1 MPRRTRLALLVAA
14 TLIVAVTGTVLATRA
29 PAGPSGGQATADDTD
44 SSPEASA
51 IAHAADRLSAAGIE
65 LEDGV
70 LDELAAEYGVGGA
83 VRIAAWAAADAD
95 DDITVDSIRALRDGD
110 GSPGSGMGWGQIAR
124 ELGVR
129 PGIGSIMGNGGG
141 NGKGDG
147 NGNGNGGPPLQPDA
161 SP

>member
-14 TLIVAVTGTVLATRA
+14 TLIVAVSGTVLATRA
-29 PAGPSGGQATADDTD
+29 PAGPSNDRTTADDTE

-51 IAHAADRLSAAGIE
+51 IAHAADRLTANGIE
-65 LEDGV
+65 LEDGL

-83 VRIAAWAAADAD
+83 VRIAAWAAADD
-95 DDITVDSIRALRDGD
+95 GDDITIESIRAMRDGD
-110 GSPGSGMGWGQIAR
+110 GNAGSGMGWGQIAR

-129 PGIGSIMGNGGG
+129 PGIGTIMGNGGG
-141 NGKGDG
+141 NG
-147 NGNGNGGPPLQPDA
+147 NGNGGAPLQPDA

>member
-29 PAGPSGGQATADDTD
+29 PAGPSSGQTTADDTEP
-44 SSPEASA
+44 SPDASA
-51 IAHAADRLSAAGIE
+51 IDHAADRLSANGIE
-65 LEDGV
+65 LEEGL
-70 LDELAAEYGVGGA
+70 LDELAGQYGVGGA
-83 VRIAAWAAADAD
+83 VRIAAWAAADD
-95 DDITVDSIRALRDGD
+95 GDDITVDSIRAMRDGD

-129 PGIGSIMGNGGG
+129 PGIGSIMGNGG
-141 NGKGDG
+141 
-147 NGNGNGGPPLQPDA
+147 NGNGNGKGNGNGGAPVQPDA

>member
-1 MPRRTRLALLVAA
+1 VPAMPRRTRLALLVAA
-14 TLIVAVTGTVLATRA
+14 TLIVAVSGTVLATRA
-29 PAGPSGGQATADDTD
+29 PAAPSSGQTAADDTEP
-44 SSPEASA
+44 SPEASA
-51 IAHAADRLSAAGIE
+51 VIHAADRLSANGIE
-65 LEDGV
+65 LEDG
-70 LDELAAEYGVGGA
+70 LLEELAAQYGVGGA

-95 DDITVDSIRALRDGD
+95 DDITVDSIRAMRDGD

-141 NGKGDG
+141 NG
-147 NGNGNGGPPLQPDA
+147 NGNGNGGPPIQPDA